1 MAMTIFDLV
10 TAENIT
16 VYYDDYAADRPPF
29 LGEELFPG
37 VKQLGLQISHIKAAR
52 GLPVVLKPSAFDVK
66 AVPRL
71 RKGFEKT
78 TMEMPYFKESM
89 YIDEVTRQELNT
101 VLATGNQAMIDL
113 VLNKIF
119 NDPATLI
126 DAARARREM
135 MRMML
140 ITTGTISITANGQDY
155 DYDYN
160 VPDHNKITVT
170 VPWSDP
176 DADIIGDITAGLDL
190 IDEET
195 GVRPTRGLV
204 NQKTWQNI
212 KKNKALSLL
221 VHPIGAFASTSFTLT
236 DVQISALLL
245 EHTGTE
251 IIINNKN
258 FIDDDGKQ
266 VKYVPDDTAAF
277 FPAGT
282 LGNTFFGTTP
292 QESDLMTGSAANVSI
307 TDIGVSVTTAKQ
319 IDPVNV
325 ETIVAMIV
333 LPSFPM
339 AEYLL
344 LLDTAG

>member
-1 MAMTIFDLV
+1 MTIFDLV

-16 VYYDDYAADRPPF
+16 VYYDEYAADRRPF

-37 VKQLGLQISHIKAAR
+37 NKQLGLQISHIKAAR

-71 RKGFEKT
+71 RRGFEKT
-78 TMEMPYFKESM
+78 VMEMPYFKESM

-113 VLNKIF
+113 ILNRIY

-140 ITTGTISITANGQDY
+140 ITTGTISISANGQDY

-160 VPDHNKITVT
+160 IPEGNKITVPT
-170 VPWSDP
+170 SWDDP
-176 DADIIGDITAGLDL
+176 DADILGDINAGLDH

-204 NQKTWQNI
+204 NRKTWQQL
-212 KKNKALSLL
+212 KRNKAISLITY
-221 VHPIGAFASTSFTLT
+221 PIGAFTTNPLTLT
-236 DVQISALLL
+236 DTQVSAILM
-245 EHTGTE
+245 EHAGVE
-251 IIINNKN
+251 LIINNKN

-266 VKYVPDDTAAF
+266 VKYVPDNTAVF
-277 FPAGT
+277 FPSGA

-292 QESDLMTGSAANVSI
+292 QESDLMSGSAANVSI

-319 IDPVNV
+319 VDPVNV

-333 LPSFPM
+333 LPSFPT

-344 LLDTAG
+344 ILDTAG